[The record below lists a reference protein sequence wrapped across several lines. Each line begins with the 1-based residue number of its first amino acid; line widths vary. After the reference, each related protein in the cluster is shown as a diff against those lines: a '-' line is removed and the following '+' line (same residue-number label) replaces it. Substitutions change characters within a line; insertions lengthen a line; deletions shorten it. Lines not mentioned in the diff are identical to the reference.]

1 MIGSGLRA
9 SLGIFIVLVPLVFA
23 EGAASQAA
31 PADGVA
37 AQAAPTQTQVA
48 PAQAEVAPAGAG
60 QTCPEPVFVQ
70 TFPYATAGQLVPAKL
85 TSVTPGSDYLLKV
98 GGLEQKSGTA
108 KTDKVSRKFRM
119 PDLGGK
125 RHQARLVMVV
135 ANDACENSPWKLKQ
149 TMGYRPPVAQTPADR
164 KSVV

>member
-9 SLGIFIVLVPLVFA
+9 SLAIFIVLVPLVFA

-31 PADGVA
+31 PAVGVA
-37 AQAAPTQTQVA
+37 AQAAPDSDSVA
-48 PAQAEVAPAGAG
+48 RRAQAEVAPAGAG
-60 QTCPEPVFVQ
+60 QPARSRVFVQ

-85 TSVTPGSDYLLKV
+85 TSVTPGSEYLLKV
-98 GGLEQKSGTA
+98 NGLEQKSGKA

-125 RHQARLVMVV
+125 RHRRT
-135 ANDACENSPWKLKQ
+135 W
-149 TMGYRPPVAQTPADR
+149 
-164 KSVV
+164 